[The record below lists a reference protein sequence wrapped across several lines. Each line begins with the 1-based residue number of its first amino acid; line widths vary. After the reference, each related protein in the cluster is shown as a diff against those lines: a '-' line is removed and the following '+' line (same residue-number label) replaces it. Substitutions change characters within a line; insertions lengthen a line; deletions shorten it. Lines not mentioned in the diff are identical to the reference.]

1 MSVYQKFKT
10 VTRLQ
15 LFGDDDVLASN
26 TNSVYKTEGSNFT
39 NGKRMRFNLKGA
51 MNDVRLSKRARMIME
66 ATFIPLITNMNTTIV
81 RVVTSSEDK
90 VWDSKK
96 GNAGNPILVTF
107 RDPNNQV
114 LNCSEYFYNI
124 NIPSNFLQSG
134 YIDLE
139 IESTNTTANID
150 FITSAP
156 LTKFFITVVIIDE
169 DDVQTQD
176 PNLAPPV
183 DLKLY
188 GRLGQSFRPSMGSF
202 NVAGISS

>member
-10 VTRLQ
+10 VARLQ
-15 LFGDDDVLASN
+15 LFGDDDVWVSN
-26 TNSVYKTEGSNFT
+26 SNSTYKTEGSNFT

-51 MNDVRLSKRARMIME
+51 MNDVRLSKKARMIME
-66 ATFIPLITNMNTTIV
+66 ATFIPAITNMNTTIV

-90 VWDSKK
+90 NWDSKK

-107 RDPNNQV
+107 KDPNNQV
-114 LNCSEYFYNI
+114 YNTSDFFYNI
-124 NIPSNFLQSG
+124 HVTSNFLQSG

-156 LTKFFITVVIIDE
+156 LTKFFVTAVIIDE
-169 DDVQTQD
+169 DDEQTQD
-176 PNLAPPV
+176 PNLGGPV

-188 GRLGQSFRPSMGSF
+188 GRKGQPIRFP
-202 NVAGISS
+202 VT

>member
-1 MSVYQKFKT
+1 MSVYQKYKT
-10 VTRLQ
+10 VSRLQ
-15 LFGDDDVLASN
+15 LFGDDDIWASN
-26 TNSVYKTEGSNFT
+26 TNSVYKTEGSSFT

-51 MNDVRLSKRARMIME
+51 MNDVRLSKKARMIME
-66 ATFIPLITNMNTTIV
+66 ATFIPAITNMNTTIV

-107 RDPNNQV
+107 KDPNNQV
-114 LNCSEYFYNI
+114 YNCSEYFYNI
-124 NIPSNFLQSG
+124 HVTSNFLQSG
-134 YIDLE
+134 FIDLE

-156 LTKFFITVVIIDE
+156 LTKFFLTCVIIDE
-169 DDVQTQD
+169 DDEQTQD
-176 PNLAPPV
+176 PNLGGPV

-188 GRLGQSFRPSMGSF
+188 GRKGMPIRMPITG
-202 NVAGISS
+202 GI